1 MMIEAVNGH
10 VNIPDMSIY
19 SLLQKNAEVNGSKPV
34 IIFYDKYIT
43 YAKLL
48 KYVDSMAYQLEHLL
62 NVRKGDTIGILM
74 DYSPQYVISIISSMK
89 IGARILIIDGDVDEK
104 IVNAYTDKYG
114 INVMIVCKKFAEKAN
129 NERIKYIVSFTLKA
143 NNLPSI

>member
-48 KYVDSMAYQLEHLL
+48 KYVDSMAF
-62 NVRKGDTIGILM
+62 
-74 DYSPQYVISIISSMK
+74 SSV
-89 IGARILIIDGDVDEK
+89 GGNP
-104 IVNAYTDKYG
+104 VNAV
-114 INVMIVCKKFAEKAN
+114 NSA
-129 NERIKYIVSFTLKA
+129 L
-143 NNLPSI
+143 

>member
-62 NVRKGDTIGILM
+62 NVRKVGA
-74 DYSPQYVISIISSMK
+74 II
-89 IGARILIIDGDVDEK
+89 
-104 IVNAYTDKYG
+104 
-114 INVMIVCKKFAEKAN
+114 
-129 NERIKYIVSFTLKA
+129 SFTLKA
-143 NNLPSI
+143 NSLPSI